1 MPAERS
7 TSGRDTATRLPD
19 MKGRAVFPVAASVPT
34 VLPPDMKGR
43 AEFPVAV
50 SLPTVV
56 RQDMRAR
63 AAFPVSALL
72 PTVLPPDMGG
82 RAAFPV
88 AISRPTVLF
97 PPVKSRTAFSV
108 TASLFALLLGLL
120 PAEVLACPS
129 CTLRAPESTIR
140 SVLLLGALVLTPFL
154 LVGVGVWAARRAMRE
169 ERL

>member
-7 TSGRDTATRLPD
+7 TSGRDTAPHLPD
-19 MKGRAVFPVAASVPT
+19 MKG
-34 VLPPDMKGR
+34 
-43 AEFPVAV
+43 
-50 SLPTVV
+50 
-56 RQDMRAR
+56 R

-72 PTVLPPDMGG
+72 PTVVRQDRRA

-88 AISRPTVLF
+88 ATSRPTVLF
-97 PPVKSRTAFSV
+97 PPVKGRAVFSV
-108 TASLFALLLGLL
+108 TASLFAMLLGLL